1 MSLKIA
7 PADDGATVT
16 VRLLPRSSRPGV
28 GGVRE
33 GALEIR
39 VGAPPVE
46 GRANE
51 AARRLLAKVIGLPRS
66 AVRLVTGARSRQ
78 KVFLLEGIAPDELRR
93 RLETLVKRP

>member
-1 MSLKIA
+1 MSLKIESL
-7 PADDGATVT
+7 DDGATIT

-33 GALEIR
+33 GALELR

-51 AARRLLAKVIGLPRS
+51 AARRLLAKLVGLPRS
-66 AVRLVTGARSRQ
+66 GVRLAAGGRSRQ
-78 KVFLLEGIAPDELRR
+78 KVFHLEGIAPDELRR
-93 RLETLVKRP
+93 RLEPLIKRP

>member
-1 MSLKIA
+1 MSLTIGS
-7 PADDGATVT
+7 ADGGATIT

-33 GALEIR
+33 GALELR

-51 AARRLLAKVIGLPRS
+51 AARRLLAKLLGLPPS
-66 AVRLVTGARSRQ
+66 AVLVAAGARSRQ
-78 KVFLLEGIAPDELRR
+78 KVFRLEGIAPDELRR
-93 RLETLVKRP
+93 RLELLIKRP

>member
-1 MSLKIA
+1 VSLKIGSV
-7 PADDGATVT
+7 DDGATIT

-51 AARRLLAKVIGLPRS
+51 AARRLLAKLIGLPRS
-66 AVRLVTGARSRQ
+66 AVRLDAGARSRQ
-78 KVFLLEGIAPDELRR
+78 KVFRLVGIAPDELRR
-93 RLETLVKRP
+93 RLEPFIERP

>member
-1 MSLKIA
+1 M
-7 PADDGATVT
+7 T

-33 GALEIR
+33 GALELR

-51 AARRLLAKVIGLPRS
+51 DARRLLAKLLGLPRS
-66 AVRLVTGARSRQ
+66 AVRLAAGTRSRQ
-78 KVFLLEGIAPDELRR
+78 KVFRLEGIAPDELRR
-93 RLETLVKRP
+93 RLEPLIKRP

>member
-1 MSLKIA
+1 MRVRIE
-7 PADDGATVT
+7 PTEEGATVT

-33 GALEIR
+33 GALELR

-51 AARRLLAKVIGLPRS
+51 AARRLLAKLTGLPRS

-78 KVFLLEGIAPDELRR
+78 KVFRLEGIAPDELRR